1 MIATPALARYSRAS
15 FGTGER
21 FTRIGEGPVGGK
33 AAGLVRL
40 LGRLDAAV
48 PGRRFGP
55 FEVTVPSFTVVA
67 ANWFE
72 SFLEENGLPGAL
84 DGLRDDEI
92 AMAFQRPGLPVGLV
106 GDLRAL
112 SEDVHAPLALRSS
125 SLLEDALE
133 HPFAGVYGTKMTPND
148 QLDADTRFTRLV
160 EALKFVWAS
169 TFFAAAR
176 AYRARVGAGESERMA
191 VLVQE
196 VVGRRHRTRH
206 YPDVSGVARS
216 LAFYRFG
223 GTVPE
228 EGIAQ
233 LALGLGRTIVQG
245 EPAWTFCPARPRAT
259 PPYGS
264 AGDLLRETQ
273 TRFWAVRMGD
283 PPEYDPARETEY
295 LVHASL
301 ADAEGDGTLAWTA
314 STLDPRSERLVPG
327 LGRAGPR
334 VLTFA
339 PLLVHDELPLA
350 ALVRTLLDAA
360 EDAMEGPVELE
371 FAVTLPEPG
380 DDAAR
385 FCILQARRMAASS
398 EAVDVAPERSGWGPL
413 VSSDHVM
420 GNGIVEGVAD
430 VVYLVPERFD
440 AAKTPVMA
448 AEIGAVNRRLLDEGR
463 PYLLIGFGRWGS
475 ADPWLG
481 VPVNWGDVS
490 GARVLVEASPQ
501 GRPIEMSQGSHF
513 FHNLAAFSVPYFCV
527 PAGAETIDWEWLR
540 ARPAAS
546 ETGFLRHVR
555 LETPLRVEVDGRIG
569 KGVVLR
575 RAGGDDAR

>member
-1 MIATPALARYSRAS
+1 VTAPPALDRYARTS
-15 FGTGER
+15 FVGAGR
-21 FTRIGEGPVGGK
+21 FTRIGEGPIGGK

-40 LGRLDAAV
+40 LEGLAAGL
-48 PGRRFGP
+48 PGGRFGP

-67 ANWFE
+67 ADWFDA
-72 SFLEENGLPGAL
+72 FLAENGLPGS
-84 DGLRDDEI
+84 GGSRRDDEI
-92 AMAFQRPGLPVGLV
+92 AMAFQRASLPAGLV

-112 SEDVHAPLALRSS
+112 MEDVRAPLAFRSS

-148 QLDADTRFTRLV
+148 QLDADTRFTRMV
-160 EALKFVWAS
+160 EAVKFVWAS

-176 AYRARVGAGESERMA
+176 AYRARVGSGETERMA

-196 VVGRRHRTRH
+196 VVGRRHKSRH
-206 YPDVSGVARS
+206 YPDVSGVART

-223 GTVPE
+223 GSAPE
-228 EGIAQ
+228 EGVAQ

-245 EPAWTFCPARPRAT
+245 EPAWTFCPARPKAM
-259 PPYGS
+259 PPYRS
-264 AGDLLRETQ
+264 TGDLLRETQ
-273 TRFWAVRMGD
+273 SRFWAVRMGE
-283 PPEYDPARETEY
+283 PLEFDPARETEY
-295 LVHASL
+295 LVHAPL
-301 ADAEGDGTLAWTA
+301 AAAEEDGTLDFTA

-339 PLLVHDELPLA
+339 PLLVLDELPLA
-350 ALVRTLLDAA
+350 ALVRKLLSVAA
-360 EDAMEGPVELE
+360 EALGGPVELE
-371 FAVTLPEPG
+371 FALTLPDG
-380 DDAAR
+380 DEAPPR
-385 FCILQARRMAASS
+385 FCLLQARRMAVSS
-398 EAVDVAPERSGWGPL
+398 GAVDLGEDRRGWAPL
-413 VSSDHVM
+413 VSSDHVL
-420 GNGIVEGVAD
+420 GNGVVEGIAD
-430 VVYLVPERFD
+430 IVYLVPERFD
-440 AAKTPVMA
+440 AGKTPVMA
-448 AEIGAVNRRLLDEGR
+448 GEIAGLNRRLLDQGR

-490 GARVLVEASPQ
+490 GAGVLVETSPR

-513 FHNLAAFSVPYFCV
+513 IHNLAAFAVPYACV
-527 PAGAETIDWEWLR
+527 AEGEETIDWEWLR
-540 ARPAAS
+540 ARPADS
-546 ETGFLRHVR
+546 ETEFLRHVR

-575 RAGGDDAR
+575 RADGDPSR